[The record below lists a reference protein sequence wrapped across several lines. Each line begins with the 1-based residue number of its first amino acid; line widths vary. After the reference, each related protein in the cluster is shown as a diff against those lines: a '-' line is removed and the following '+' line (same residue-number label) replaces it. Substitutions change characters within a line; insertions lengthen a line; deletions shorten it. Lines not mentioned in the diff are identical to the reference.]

1 MFKCLKNKKVMH
13 IVLLAIIVVIIG
25 LVFFKREGYD
35 LTPEDE
41 LNLTSI
47 LNEEGITDEQ
57 DRAFVMTKLKSFP
70 SDQNAMREL
79 NTKFPELL
87 KSEKVGIFIEQVS
100 ARNG

>member
-1 MFKCLKNKKVMH
+1 MKNKKVMH

-41 LNLTSI
+41 LNLMSI

-70 SDQNAMREL
+70 NDQNAMREL

-100 ARNG
+100 ARSG